1 LSKCRRAGHYS
12 AFFFLKMERAGYISL
27 EYIIFFQ
34 YNIFRKFFNKIG
46 DDFITAKGERELM
59 NLSSQLQLTAA
70 KLGDKPAY
78 FFMDK
83 ASTYAEL
90 DGAITKFASGLKKLG
105 VEKGDHV
112 ALLLGNSPHFV
123 ISFYG
128 ALRLG
133 ATVIPINPIYTA
145 DEIGYILNNGDVK
158 VVVGLDMMVPLAE
171 KIHHQLP
178 KVDHFIICE
187 TGQAAEVDFSKLTL
201 GQKMKPFTDVIA
213 SGEPDFKG
221 PEVNDEDVAVILYT
235 SGTTGKPKGAML
247 THKNLYSNAKDV
259 SDYLKINEEDRV
271 ITALPMFHV
280 FCMTV
285 ALNAPLMNGGTLIIV
300 PKFSPAEIFR
310 IARKYE
316 ATVFAGVPTMYNF
329 LFQYPEGKQ
338 EDLKSLR
345 LCISGGASL
354 PVALLE
360 NFERKFNVMIS
371 EGYGLS
377 EASPVTCFNPLDR
390 PRKPGSIGT
399 SIINVENKVVNEL
412 GDEVEPGEVGELI
425 VRGPNV
431 MAGYYKMPEETAAT
445 IKDGWLYTGDLA
457 RMDDEGYFY
466 IVDRKKD
473 MIIVGGYN
481 VYPREVEEVLYNHP
495 DIVEVAVLGVPDPNL
510 GESVRCYVVS
520 RNPELTEDQLMDYC
534 RQHLAKYK
542 LPSSIEFLE
551 ELPKNT
557 TGKILRRALRTQVY
571 QSQ

>member
-1 LSKCRRAGHYS
+1 
-12 AFFFLKMERAGYISL
+12 
-27 EYIIFFQ
+27 
-34 YNIFRKFFNKIG
+34 
-46 DDFITAKGERELM
+46 M
-59 NLSSQLQLTAA
+59 NLSSQLHDTAQR
-70 KLGDKPAY
+70 LGEKPAY

-90 DGAITKFASGLKKLG
+90 DGAVTRFASGLERLG
-105 VEKGDHV
+105 VKKGDHI

-123 ISFYG
+123 ISLYG

-145 DEIGYILNNGDVK
+145 DEIGYILSNGDVK
-158 VVVGLDMMVPLAE
+158 TIVGLDLMLPLAE
-171 KIHHQLP
+171 KMHHHLP
-178 KVDHFIICE
+178 MIEHFIICE
-187 TGQAAEVDFSKLTL
+187 SGQSQATEEDLSKLTL
-201 GQKMKPFTDVIA
+201 GSKMKPFTHVVGLGNINYQA
-213 SGEPDFKG
+213 PD
-221 PEVNDEDVAVILYT
+221 VNDDDVAIILYT

-247 THKNLYSNAKDV
+247 THQNLYSNAKDV
-259 SDYLKINEEDRV
+259 SDYLRMNEDDRV

-280 FCMTV
+280 FCLTV
-285 ALNAPLMNGGTLIIV
+285 ALNAPLMNGGTLLIV
-300 PKFSPAEIFR
+300 PRFSPAEVFK
-310 IARKYE
+310 IAKDFE

-329 LFQYPEGKQ
+329 LLQYPEGNPQ
-338 EDLKSLR
+338 DLKSLR

-390 PRKPGSIGT
+390 PRKAGSIGT
-399 SIINVENKVVNEL
+399 SIVNVENKVVNEL
-412 GDEVEPGEVGELI
+412 GDEVAPGEVGELI

-431 MAGYYKMPEETAAT
+431 MAGYYKMPEESAAT
-445 IKDGWLYTGDLA
+445 IRDGWLYTGDLA

-495 DIVEVAVLGVPDPNL
+495 EVVEVAVLGVPDPNL
-510 GESVRCYVVS
+510 GEAVRCYVVTK
-520 RNPELTEDQLMDYC
+520 NPELTIEDLYEYC
-534 RQHLAKYK
+534 RERLAKYK
-542 LPSSIEFLE
+542 VPNSIEFLE

-557 TGKILRRALRTQVY
+557 TGKILRRALKNKVL